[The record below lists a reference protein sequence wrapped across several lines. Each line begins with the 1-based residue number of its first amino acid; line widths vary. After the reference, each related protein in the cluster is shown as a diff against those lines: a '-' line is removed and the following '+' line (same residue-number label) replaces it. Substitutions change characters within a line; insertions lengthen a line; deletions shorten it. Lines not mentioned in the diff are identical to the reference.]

1 MLRTFAMHKVLV
13 VENNVQ
19 YQRLIAQTLIQFD
32 LKFVTTVEDAMIKI
46 KGNAFDCVLV
56 DMNLPE
62 RSRTF
67 FLSEVLNGEQF
78 EKTPVLCMGESE
90 DIIDRITALDMGVDD
105 FLVKPF
111 NPMEFRARIENKIKK
126 SIKMKNDSQVTAIG
140 NMSIDHTRHR
150 VLVKGA
156 NGEFE
161 VPVTQT
167 EFKLLTCLARTPE
180 QVYSREQLLD
190 SAWGGEPGVLERVVD
205 VHICLL
211 RKKLGEKCSHTV
223 KALSGVGYKL
233 TINRKVSLGA

>member
-1 MLRTFAMHKVLV
+1 MHKVLI
-13 VENNVQ
+13 VESNVQ
-19 YQRLIAQTLIQFD
+19 YHQLISQSLARFD
-32 LKFVTTVEDAMIKI
+32 LNFVTTVEDAILKI
-46 KGNAFDCVLV
+46 KNNAFDCLLV

-62 RSRTF
+62 RSRLF
-67 FLSEVLNGEQF
+67 FLNEVLN
-78 EKTPVLCMGESE
+78 KDHTPVLCMGDSE
-90 DIIDRITALDMGVDD
+90 DVADRVSVLDMGADD

-111 NPMEFRARIENKIKK
+111 NPLEFRARVENKIRK
-126 SIKMKNDSQVTAIG
+126 SIRLKNDSQITAIG

-150 VLVKGA
+150 VLVRDGA
-156 NGEFE
+156 LELE

-180 QVYSREQLLD
+180 QVYSREQLLA
-190 SAWGGEPGVLERVVD
+190 SAWGDEAGVLERVVD

-233 TINRKVSLGA
+233 TVNRKVSLGA

>member
-1 MLRTFAMHKVLV
+1 MHKVLV

-90 DIIDRITALDMGVDD
+90 DITDRITALDMGVDD
-105 FLVKPF
+105 FLVC
-111 NPMEFRARIENKIKK
+111 NTN
-126 SIKMKNDSQVTAIG
+126 
-140 NMSIDHTRHR
+140 
-150 VLVKGA
+150 
-156 NGEFE
+156 
-161 VPVTQT
+161 
-167 EFKLLTCLARTPE
+167 
-180 QVYSREQLLD
+180 
-190 SAWGGEPGVLERVVD
+190 
-205 VHICLL
+205 
-211 RKKLGEKCSHTV
+211 
-223 KALSGVGYKL
+223 
-233 TINRKVSLGA
+233 